1 MEYGGQ
7 SLSDVSYFCF
17 QRYRNEAGL
26 DAKCRAL
33 VFRRMV
39 EQSED
44 YRLNPALQQ
53 SCHADITKFC
63 AKVVATEP
71 ADHELEG
78 KVIKCLKV
86 KGLKL

>member
-1 MEYGGQ
+1 MV
-7 SLSDVSYFCF
+7 LINLLICL

-26 DAKCRAL
+26 DAKCRSL

-53 SCHADITKFC
+53 ACHADITKFC

-86 KGLKL
+86 SALP